1 MQPRKG
7 CVPLGE
13 RRAQVNAPR
22 VLAITK
28 KSDKRLR
35 QESLPSRSVM
45 VTGHGIFMRAPLTK
59 TAIIASLAAG
69 LAACAATPGDY
80 PSLAMRP
87 FESGAAP
94 VAPAPAP
101 TPIRP
106 ATSAARLAELRAAA
120 ASADS
125 AFAARAGGAAQLAR
139 AAAGQSAESNA
150 RAAALIAL
158 ADLDAQ
164 RGRTAL
170 ALAALDS
177 LAAEAAGALSPDPA
191 LTAAQSEVAATLA
204 REDETIAGLWKVMG
218 S

>member
-13 RRAQVNAPR
+13 RRGQVNAPR
-22 VLAITK
+22 TRDVTK
-28 KSDKRLR
+28 KWDERVR
-35 QESLPSRSVM
+35 HDSLPSPSVM

-59 TAIIASLAAG
+59 SVLIASLAAG

-87 FESGAAP
+87 FETGAAP
-94 VAPAPAP
+94 AAPAPAP

-106 ATSAARLAELRAAA
+106 ATSPARLAELRAAA

-125 AFAARAGGAAQLAR
+125 AFAARAGEAGQLAR

-170 ALAALDS
+170 ALAALDT

-191 LTAAQSEVAATLA
+191 LTAVQTEVAATLA
-204 REDETIAGLWKVMG
+204 REDEIIARLWGVMG